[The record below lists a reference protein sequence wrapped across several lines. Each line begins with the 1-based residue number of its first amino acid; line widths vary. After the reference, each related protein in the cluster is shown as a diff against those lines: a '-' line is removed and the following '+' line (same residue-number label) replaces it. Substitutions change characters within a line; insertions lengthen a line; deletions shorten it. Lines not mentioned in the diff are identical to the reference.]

1 VTRVDGVQ
9 NSDNCSTVA
18 LPYRLRV
25 QLKILQ
31 SMLVVFDDDVLPM
44 AHVMEKIIF
53 IVLAKKINI

>member
-1 VTRVDGVQ
+1 
-9 NSDNCSTVA
+9 VA